1 MKQIFWLTPEGML
14 LMELLRFWSIVESF
28 NSLGRQAGQSRLNI
42 NSSKYVELRL
52 MLLVKETERHKE
64 DKLGNER
71 SDPSRGYPTGVPNH
85 RHRA

>member
-1 MKQIFWLTPEGML
+1 ML

-28 NSLGRQAGQSRLNI
+28 NFLGRQARQSRLDI
-42 NSSKYVELRL
+42 DSKYVELRL

-64 DKLGNER
+64 DKLDNER
-71 SDPSRGYPTGVPNH
+71 LDPSRGYPTGVPNH